1 MHALQLLERAMRQRA
16 VGATASNEQS
26 SRSHMV
32 FMLHLAGLNEASGQR
47 VSGATLAYD
56 LGHDLLHQ
64 VIAADAGNTFRQISA
79 HGHVASYISMGCR
92 LGCCQS
98 ELCALPVLALVRF

>member
-32 FMLHLAGLNEASGQR
+32 FMLHLAGHNEASGQR

-56 LGHDLLHQ
+56 LGHGSIPK
-64 VIAADAGNTFRQISA
+64 VIVGDVVYTF
-79 HGHVASYISMGCR
+79 
-92 LGCCQS
+92 
-98 ELCALPVLALVRF
+98 